1 MATFLLGEIKVL
13 KKINVIGT
21 TGSGKTTFSKK
32 LAEKLDLAYIQ
43 LDDLLWLDDW
53 QETPDEPFFEK
64 LRNQLDLASEGWVV
78 DGNYTRTQYITWEDV
93 ETVIWLDMPFHINLF
108 QSVQRA
114 VTRALSKEKL
124 WENSNNQESFKRML
138 SRDSILWWMIKTYR
152 KNRKKYLERMCNP
165 KYAHIQFIHLKS
177 RKEVQT
183 FLQQF

>member
-1 MATFLLGEIKVL
+1 ML

-124 WENSNNQESFKRML
+124 WENSNNQESFQRML

-152 KNRKKYLERMCNP
+152 KNRKKYLERMRNQ
-165 KYAHIQFIHLKS
+165 KYAHIQFIHLRS
-177 RKEVQT
+177 RKEVQM
-183 FLQQF
+183 FLQQV